1 MKTGSTYKE
10 PLGGQMGKIMG
21 KQKHNYNVSKE
32 LRTKFFHKQCVIWSI
47 PPSFDE
53 IHHKL
58 YVLQISGTIME
69 K

>member
-32 LRTKFFHKQCVIWSI
+32 LRNKVFSQTMRHLVNSTKFR
-47 PPSFDE
+47 
-53 IHHKL
+53 
-58 YVLQISGTIME
+58 
-69 K
+69 